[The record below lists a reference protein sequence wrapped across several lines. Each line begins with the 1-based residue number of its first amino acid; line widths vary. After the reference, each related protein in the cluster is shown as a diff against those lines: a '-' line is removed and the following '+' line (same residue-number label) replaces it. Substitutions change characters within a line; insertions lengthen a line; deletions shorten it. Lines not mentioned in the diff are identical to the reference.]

1 MIINKNDE
9 LVSLLKTL
17 TKDSRTPDCST
28 VVSKVCFKK
37 GEGIKFTFNE
47 NINYLIYKNPEV
59 DFNAKVEGS
68 LFVSTILSEFENGKE
83 TVNIA
88 ADTTSEIKVVI
99 NDKYYFE
106 AENSDLLFKTGI
118 EKYITFTK
126 EQFELLKKD
135 FVYTIANYFENP
147 KTTDVVG
154 FACHEGAV
162 FKLLPSVS
170 AYKISKF
177 DALINETTFQQNY
190 GHETKI
196 WLLPRKVY
204 DIVIGN
210 EISMDFLDEEIY
222 ISTEKVY
229 ISYSPIYMGT
239 NVFKQNLF
247 YRGAEQKNPVKLSVF
262 KNLNIK
268 GLINN
273 AFDVEEDKNV
283 NVSVNNN
290 KAEIKIENLTY
301 NTDITTPDCKFYFNL
316 TVLNFLLDILS
327 DEATISEIDDETK
340 YLIKDG
346 DDILFIPKTSF
357 LD

>member
-1 MIINKNDE
+1 M
-9 LVSLLKTL
+9 
-17 TKDSRTPDCST
+17 
-28 VVSKVCFKK
+28 
-37 GEGIKFTFNE
+37 
-47 NINYLIYKNPEV
+47 
-59 DFNAKVEGS
+59 
-68 LFVSTILSEFENGKE
+68 
-83 TVNIA
+83 
-88 ADTTSEIKVVI
+88 
-99 NDKYYFE
+99 
-106 AENSDLLFKTGI
+106 
-118 EKYITFTK
+118 
-126 EQFELLKKD
+126 KKD

-154 FACHEGAV
+154 FVCHEGAV

-190 GHETKI
+190 GHDTKI

-283 NVSVNNN
+283 SISVNNN

-316 TVLNFLLDILS
+316 TVLDFLLDVLS

>member
-9 LVSLLKTL
+9 LVSLLKTF
-17 TKDSRTPDCST
+17 TKDSRTPECST
-28 VVSKVCFKK
+28 VVSKICFKK
-37 GEGIKFTFNE
+37 GEGIKFTFGE
-47 NINYLIYKNPEV
+47 NINYLIYKNSEV
-59 DFNAKVEGS
+59 DFNAKVDGS

-99 NDKYYFE
+99 DNKYYFE
-106 AENSDLLFKTGI
+106 AENFNSSFETDS
-118 EKYITFTK
+118 EKHISFTK
-126 EQFELLKKD
+126 EQFESLKKD

-147 KTTDVVG
+147 KTTDVIG
-154 FACHEGAV
+154 FACYEGTM

-177 DALINETTFQQNY
+177 DALIDETKLQQDY

-210 EISMDFLDEEIY
+210 EISMNFCEDEIY

-229 ISYSPIYMGT
+229 ISYSITYMGT
-239 NVFKQNLF
+239 TVFKQNLA
-247 YRGAEQKNPVKLSVF
+247 YRGAEQNKPIKLSVF
-262 KNLNIK
+262 KNLNTK
-268 GLINN
+268 GFVNN
-273 AFDVEEDKNV
+273 AFDIDEDKNV
-283 NVSVNNN
+283 SISVNNN
-290 KAEIKIENLTY
+290 KAEIKIENLAY
-301 NTDITTPDCKFYFNL
+301 KTDITAPDCKFYFNL
-316 TVLNFLLDILS
+316 TVLDFLLDVLS